1 MTDQAGPGEQA
12 GPAPSEPRRADHP
25 EAPPRADRS
34 GARYT
39 LVLGER
45 DLAEGVV
52 GVKDMVSGDQRAV
65 PLDDV
70 VVGDTVLYDPEGAR
84 RDG

>member
-1 MTDQAGPGEQA
+1 MKA
-12 GPAPSEPRRADHP
+12 
-25 EAPPRADRS
+25 ADRS

-52 GVKDMVSGDQRAV
+52 GVKDMVSGEQRAV

-70 VVGDTVLYDPEGAR
+70 VAELVAR
-84 RDG
+84 LA